1 MTEQLSLGGTPVG
14 FGNAA
19 LIAPVAAT
27 SPWKVALVT
36 SVVSATAGWVIEE
49 VAQRTIRK
57 KKRQRR

>member
-14 FGNAA
+14 FGQAA
-19 LIAPVAAT
+19 LVAPVVVT

-49 VAQRTIRK
+49 IASKFRK
-57 KKRQRR
+57 KRR